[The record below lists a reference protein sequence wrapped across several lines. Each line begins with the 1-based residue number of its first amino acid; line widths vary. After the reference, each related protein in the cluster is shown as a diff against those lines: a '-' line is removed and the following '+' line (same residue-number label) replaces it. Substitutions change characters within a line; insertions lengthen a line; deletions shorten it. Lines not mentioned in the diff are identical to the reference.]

1 MTILQMRTLRLR
13 EVNTKY
19 AMEAEFRLWGLSTK
33 LVLLL
38 SQLSLV
44 LYTFDQI
51 TCSQTATSTQL
62 PPYHFPLSNSAI
74 SNSQPLTAASSCAQ
88 DDKEASAFAHHHSV
102 SLRKANLGF

>member
-1 MTILQMRTLRLR
+1 
-13 EVNTKY
+13 
-19 AMEAEFRLWGLSTK
+19 MEAEFRLWGLSTK

-38 SQLSLV
+38 LSQLSLV

-51 TCSQTATSTQL
+51 VCSQSQTATSTQL
-62 PPYHFPLSNSAI
+62 PPYHVPLTNSAI
-74 SNSQPLTAASSCAQ
+74 SNSQPLTAASSCAH